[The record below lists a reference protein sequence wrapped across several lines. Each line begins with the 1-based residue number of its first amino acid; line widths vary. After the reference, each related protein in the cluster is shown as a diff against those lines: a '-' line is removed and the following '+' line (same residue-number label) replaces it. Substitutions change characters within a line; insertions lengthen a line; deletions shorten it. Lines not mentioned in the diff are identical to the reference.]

1 MRLRYGVVIGLTLVG
16 SISSESLAGDLFYS
30 AQATPS
36 QSDFGGVGLMQMPT
50 GRMAREGEFSLNGTW
65 NNEYHFYSISLQ
77 VLPWLETTVR
87 YTLVQDLLYSGDPEF
102 SGDNELAD
110 KAIDFKIRLLQES
123 RYIPELSIGF
133 RDFGGTGLFD
143 GEFIA
148 ASKRFGPF
156 DATVGIAW
164 GYLGQS
170 GNTSNPMCSVAD
182 RFCERPNDYSGNGGQ
197 FDVDRWFS
205 GPASIYAGLEYQTPL
220 EPLSFKVEYD
230 TNDYSQDAP
239 VVRGTADMTQH
250 IPVNFGMVYRVDD
263 WAQIRFSYERGDT
276 LALGVTLSTNFND
289 LYATWVDERPPRLAQ
304 QRDSSSTTDYEKLSQ
319 ELYDVAGY
327 KVHSIRQDEQRILI
341 SAEQEKYRDR
351 DLARNRAAVI
361 TLNHTPPSVNTISI
375 VETNK
380 ALLLTETDIDSQ
392 TFVAAHEQQYL
403 DVNYDDSVSVSNVD
417 DVDSSPQ
424 YEDFDRFDYAFS
436 PQLIQSFG
444 SAESFYL
451 YSIGVNADAGY
462 WLTSNLQM
470 SGSLYLNL
478 FDNYDKFNYIAPPDG
493 TDVPRVRTLF
503 RAYVDENRLR
513 MKNLQ
518 LTWFEDFG
526 SNWYT
531 QLYGGYLEMMFAGVG
546 GEVLYRPLNSSWAF
560 SVDVNLIY
568 QRDPESWFGVFDSP
582 TQYSEV
588 DQRYYNVIDQGTTGF
603 VTAYYAP
610 KWSLLD
616 DTLFKVGVGEFLA
629 GDYGARFDFSKQFD
643 SGVIAGVFASVSD
656 LTPEEY
662 GEGSFTKGFYVS
674 IPFDVMTVKPSQNR
688 ANFNWQPITRDG
700 GQMLMRKYELF
711 EVTDARSPWY
721 QRPPANR

>member
-1 MRLRYGVVIGLTLVG
+1 MRLQYGVVIGLTLLG
-16 SISSESLAGDLFYS
+16 FISSESLADDLFYS

-170 GNTSNPMCSVAD
+170 GNISNPMCSVAD
-182 RFCERPNDYSGNGGQ
+182 RFCERANDYSGNGGQ

-205 GPASIYAGLEYQTPL
+205 GPASIYAGLEYQTPY

-263 WAQIRFSYERGDT
+263 WAQIRVSYERGDT

-289 LYATWVDERPPRLAQ
+289 LYATWVDERPPHLAQ

-403 DVNYDDSVSVSNVD
+403 DVNYDDAVSVSNVD
-417 DVDSSPQ
+417 EVDSSPQ
-424 YEDFDRFDYAFS
+424 YEDFERFDYAFS

-451 YSIGVNADAGY
+451 YSIGINADAGY

-560 SVDVNLIY
+560 GVDVNLIY

-643 SGVIAGVFASVSD
+643 SGVIAGVFASISD

-700 GQMLMRKYELF
+700 GQMLMRKYQLF
-711 EVTDARSPWY
+711 EVTDARNPWY

>member
-170 GNTSNPMCSVAD
+170 GNISNPMCSVSD
-182 RFCERPNDYSGNGGQ
+182 RFCERPNEYSGNGGQ

-205 GPASIYAGLEYQTPL
+205 GPASIYAGLEYQTPF

-263 WAQIRFSYERGDT
+263 WAQIRVSYERGDT

-304 QRDSSSTTDYEKLSQ
+304 QRDSSSTTDFETLSQ

-380 ALLLTETDIDSQ
+380 ALSLTETDIDSQ

-403 DVNYDDSVSVSNVD
+403 DVNYDDAVSVSNVD

-560 SVDVNLIY
+560 GVDVNLIY

>member
-1 MRLRYGVVIGLTLVG
+1 MRLRYGVVVGLTLVG

-36 QSDFGGVGLMQMPT
+36 QSDYGGVGLMQMPT

-65 NNEYHFYSISLQ
+65 NNAYHFYSISLQ

-170 GNTSNPMCSVAD
+170 GNISNPMCSVAD
-182 RFCERPNDYSGNGGQ
+182 RFCERPNEYSGNGGQ

-205 GPASIYAGLEYQTPL
+205 GPASIYAGLEYQTPF

-263 WAQIRFSYERGDT
+263 WAQIRVSYERGDT

-289 LYATWVDERPPRLAQ
+289 LYATWVDERPPQLAQ
-304 QRDSSSTTDYEKLSQ
+304 QRDSSSTTDFETLSQ

-380 ALLLTETDIDSQ
+380 ALSLTETDIDSQ

-403 DVNYDDSVSVSNVD
+403 DVNYDDAVSVSNVD

-526 SNWYT
+526 SNWYK

-560 SVDVNLIY
+560 GVDVNLIY

-588 DQRYYNVIDQGTTGF
+588 DQRYYNVVDQGTTGF
-603 VTAYYAP
+603 VTAYYTP

-616 DTLFKVGVGEFLA
+616 GTLFKVGVGEFLA

-674 IPFDVMTVKPSQNR
+674 IPFDVMTVKPSHNR

-700 GQMLMRKYELF
+700 GQMLMRKYQLF

-721 QRPPANR
+721 QRPPASR